1 MFCWEWTLTM
11 GFLLGVENWE
21 ILKELVNS
29 LFRHSLQVI
38 DMIRKGKGMDGLAF
52 EVGHGQTFSEREMNR
67 CFGIGHGSGM
77 HGDGF

>member
-29 LFRHSLQVI
+29 LFRHSL
-38 DMIRKGKGMDGLAF
+38 
-52 EVGHGQTFSEREMNR
+52 
-67 CFGIGHGSGM
+67 
-77 HGDGF
+77 